1 MIKKNA
7 PDLVCNC
14 PDTGTRI
21 RHAGHKR
28 IAVTMVAAAIALVS
42 QQVCA
47 VSVDAGDYDYVPAG
61 TRLGLLYYQYSSGDT
76 LYSGGAGFPTMRACA
91 PRWGF

>member
-14 PDTGTRI
+14 PHTGTRI